1 MLYFIEPLALLL
13 LSMKQ
18 TQGNQVPYSRSA
30 YGIQTP
36 SPQFQAQNL
45 SKYHAEKGSG
55 APTGTA
61 GARPP
66 TVEASKGASLQGQGW
81 GGRGGGVQLFPR
93 GFKAAVLQCFL
104 GGFFQLTRGIE
115 TPAADEL
122 KLIPMKDDFGSR
134 KIFPIV

>member
-1 MLYFIEPLALLL
+1 MEPLILLL

-18 TQGNQVPYSRSA
+18 TQGNQVPYTRLACGS
-30 YGIQTP
+30 QTP
-36 SPQFQAQNL
+36 SPQFQAQNV

-66 TVEASKGASLQGQGW
+66 TMEASEGASLQGQGGG
-81 GGRGGGVQLFPR
+81 GGRWCGAQLFPR
-93 GFKAAVLQCFL
+93 GFKAVGLWCFL
-104 GGFFQLTRGIE
+104 SRFFQLTREIE
-115 TPAADEL
+115 TPAAEDL
-122 KLIPMKDDFGSR
+122 RLIPVKDDFGSR